1 MKSFKKRWNE
11 ELDTL
16 VPNMSDQV
24 RQAEIA
30 TVSQTTQLNSIAQP
44 SGLKAKTVQPKRRFF
59 VSIASVLAV
68 ALIAVFVIPALVNL
82 TFTNTSPTA
91 VVVEINPSIVFSVD
105 EKGVVIKVVANN
117 ADADVLLY
125 GGADK
130 QMIGKSVEDATNIF
144 VDLAREMGYFNSDN
158 NDVNVFVDEEHSKL
172 VKSITKSVQNYFA
185 SNSVQGVV
193 NTNSLKLD
201 ELCQK
206 MHLQV
211 TDSLEQLTQNLLDA
225 QTKFYVRMSA
235 DEQFSFEE
243 AYSQNITIQSIVDM
257 VKSTLDKQ
265 WQFVQQQYEDICQIQ
280 HLATKWITSLFDSK
294 EMQELQQAL
303 DNYEQKYGVKLT
315 LENIGDE
322 IVEQISNVSAM
333 VTTLFSTLTVITVE
347 YFEQHAQEFAD
358 FMRKM
363 NVAYVDKIFSLLESP
378 QTVEDYLSKME
389 DYCATSYQIKL
400 GSAFGN

>member
-30 TVSQTTQLNSIAQP
+30 TVPQTTQLNSIAQP

-82 TFTNTSPTA
+82 TSTNTSPTA
-91 VVVEINPSIVFSVD
+91 VVVEINPSIAFSVD
-105 EKGVVIKVVANN
+105 KKGVVTKVVANN

-172 VKSITKSVQNYFA
+172 VKSITKSVQNYFDT
-185 SNSVQGVV
+185 NSVQGVV

-211 TDSLEQLTQNLLDA
+211 TDSLEQLTQSLLDA

-257 VKSTLDKQ
+257 IKSTLDKQ

-280 HLATKWITSLFDSK
+280 HLATKWITSLFNSK
-294 EMQELQQAL
+294 ETQELQQAL

-347 YFEQHAQEFAD
+347 YFEQHAQELAD

-363 NVAYVDKIFSLLESP
+363 NVEYVDKIFSLLESP

-389 DYCATSYQIKL
+389 DYCATSYQIKR
-400 GSAFGN
+400 GNAFGN